1 MDNGT
6 GLFSVALPRYKL
18 SALRNDLF
26 PSYADIYSLKTD
38 DISIMEHFLVKRLLA
53 IIPTL
58 VAISIIIFAIL
69 SLAPGDPLG
78 EFASNPA
85 ITAEVRE
92 NIRKSL
98 GLDQPAYI
106 RYFKWFSSFI
116 RGDMGYSFN
125 SRSPVAELLW
135 QRLPTTLLVVGS
147 AYILGL
153 LIAFPLG
160 IISAIKRYSAIDQI
174 ITTIA
179 FLGFSIPPFFTG
191 LLFIIIFSVQL
202 RWVPFIFNSTLQV
215 TDWQSAIAQ
224 VKQSIMPISVLAL
237 YHAAI
242 LMRFMRSAVLD
253 ELPQE
258 YVRTALSK
266 GLSRFAVIKNHILR
280 NALIPLV
287 TLIALDV
294 PAVFTGALVTE
305 QVFRVPGIGALLIES
320 IYRSDTPVV
329 MAITFIYAILI
340 VLFSLIADLVYAAL
354 DPRVKY

>member
-1 MDNGT
+1 
-6 GLFSVALPRYKL
+6 
-18 SALRNDLF
+18 
-26 PSYADIYSLKTD
+26 
-38 DISIMEHFLVKRLLA
+38 MEHFFVKRLVA
-53 IIPTL
+53 MIPTL
-58 VAISIIIFAIL
+58 VAISMIIFAIL

-98 GLDQPAYI
+98 GLDRPAYI
-106 RYFKWFSSFI
+106 RYFKWLGSFI
-116 RGDMGYSFN
+116 QGDMGYSFN
-125 SRSPVAELLW
+125 SRSPVSQLLW
-135 QRLPTTLLVVGS
+135 QRLPTTLFIVGS

-160 IISAIKRYSAIDQI
+160 IISAIKRYSTIDQI

-202 RWVPFIFNSTLQV
+202 RWFPFIFNSTLQV

-242 LMRFMRSAVLD
+242 LMRFIRSAFLD
-253 ELPQE
+253 ELKQE
-258 YVRTALSK
+258 YVTTALAK
-266 GLSRFAVIKNHILR
+266 GLSKFAVIKNHLLR
-280 NALIPLV
+280 NALIPVV
-287 TLIALDV
+287 TLIALDI
-294 PAVFTGALVTE
+294 PTVFTGALVTE

-340 VLFSLIADLVYAAL
+340 VLFNLIADLVYAAL

>member
-1 MDNGT
+1 MGQY
-6 GLFSVALPRYKL
+6 F
-18 SALRNDLF
+18 
-26 PSYADIYSLKTD
+26 I
-38 DISIMEHFLVKRLLA
+38 KRLFIA
-53 IIPTL
+53 IPTL
-58 VAISIIIFAIL
+58 IAISLIIFTIL
-69 SLAPGDPLG
+69 TLAPGDPLG

-106 RYFKWFSSFI
+106 RYLKWFSSFVH
-116 RGDMGYSFN
+116 GNMGYSFN
-125 SRSPVAELLW
+125 SRSPVAQLLW
-135 QRLPTTLLVVGS
+135 QRLPPTLLVVGS
-147 AYILGL
+147 AYVFGL

-160 IISAIKRYSAIDQI
+160 IISAIKRYSLTDQV

-191 LLFIIIFSVQL
+191 LLFIIIFSVKL
-202 RWVPFIFNSTLQV
+202 RWFPFIFDSTLQI
-215 TDWQSAIAQ
+215 TNWQSFIAQ
-224 VKQSIMPISVLAL
+224 VRQSIMPISVLAL

-242 LMRFMRSAVLD
+242 LMRFIRSAVLE
-253 ELPQE
+253 ELKQE

-266 GLSRFAVIKNHILR
+266 GLSKFSVIYNHVMR
-280 NALIPLV
+280 NALIPVV
-287 TLIALDV
+287 TLIALDI
-294 PAVFTGALVTE
+294 PTIFTGALVTE

-329 MAITFIYAILI
+329 MAITFIYGILI
-340 VLFSLIADLVYAAL
+340 VLCNLLADLIYGVV